1 MLLEFEKCEGN
12 KVMMGNNSYCVVKGK
27 GKVTI
32 QNPDGSIVVLSN
44 VRYMPEMGRNL
55 ISYGQL
61 KQSGCRYTGRNNLV
75 EFYKGDKKVLTGKYS
90 NGLYYLQGTVKPAE
104 ANTSGEA
111 QDHTRKWDMRLG
123 HMNIRKMESLV
134 KKGYIKDLDIGSLG
148 FCEAC
153 AMGKSHKQK
162 FPKAKH
168 TLKEVLEYI
177 HFDLWGSPST
187 VSSLSGAHSFLTFTD
202 DFSKKVWIYF
212 LSTKDE
218 VYNCFAEWK
227 LLVENQKGRKI
238 KCLRTDNGLGFY
250 NQRMDKL
257 CRDSGIKRHKT
268 CPYTPQE
275 NGVSERMNRSIMD
288 KVRSML
294 QESGLDESYWAE
306 AASTAVYLIN
316 RSLNASIGFEIP
328 EERWIGA
335 TLSYDHLRSFGC
347 IAYVH
352 QVKEKTS
359 SRASRGVFLGYD
371 QGTKGYKVWLVDE
384 ERMIIG
390 KDVVFNEKR
399 FFKDLEKEGSQEL
412 DQPEQ
417 QPKKG
422 KKKVTFTS
430 DLVEFEGDHS
440 DQGGAHKGDQG
451 GDHTGD
457 QEQKEKNT

>member
-1 MLLEFEKCEGN
+1 MALTASLIVSEDEWVLDSGCTFHITPRKEVLSEFEECEGN
-12 KVMMGNNSYCVVKGK
+12 KVMMGNNSYCMVKGK

-32 QNPDGSIVVLSN
+32 QNPDGSIVMLSN

-61 KQSGCRYTGRNNLV
+61 EQSGCRYTGKNYQV

-104 ANTSGEA
+104 ANTSEEA
-111 QDHTRKWDMRLG
+111 HDSTRKWHSRLG

-134 KKGYIKDLDIGSLG
+134 KKGYIKSSEIGSLG

-153 AMGKSHKQK
+153 TMGKSHKQK

-168 TLKEVLEYI
+168 TSKEVLEYI
-177 HFDLWGSPST
+177 LSDLWGSPST
-187 VSSLSGAHSFLTFTD
+187 VSSLSGAQYFLTFTD

-212 LSTKDE
+212 LKSKHE
-218 VYNCFAEWK
+218 VYDCFAGWK

-238 KCLRTDNGLGFY
+238 KCLKTDNGLEFC

-257 CRDSGIKRHKT
+257 FRDSGIKRHKT
-268 CPYTPQE
+268 CPYTPQQ

-316 RSLNASIGFEIP
+316 RSPNASIDFEIP

-335 TLSYDHLRSFGC
+335 TISYNHLRSFGC

-352 QVKEKTS
+352 QVKEKTN

-371 QGTKGYKVWLVDE
+371 LGTKGYRVWLVEDE
-384 ERMIIG
+384 
-390 KDVVFNEKR
+390 
-399 FFKDLEKEGSQEL
+399 
-412 DQPEQ
+412 
-417 QPKKG
+417 
-422 KKKVTFTS
+422 
-430 DLVEFEGDHS
+430 
-440 DQGGAHKGDQG
+440 
-451 GDHTGD
+451 
-457 QEQKEKNT
+457 